1 MPTSRDS
8 RPLLPKIAESALP
21 PVLIT
26 GGAGYIGSHA
36 ALALLDR
43 GCKVVIVDDLSTGS
57 DLLVPPGTTFI
68 HGRAGDEALIA
79 DVIASEGIGA
89 IMHFAASIS
98 VADSVAQPAAYYHN
112 NVVET
117 LALGAVAARS
127 GVGALV
133 FSSTAAVY
141 GEREGQALAE
151 DAPIAP
157 INPYGWSK
165 VMAEQML
172 RDIASAS
179 ALEGGSLSIGILR
192 YFNVSGADPQGRSG
206 QNSQHP
212 HHLIEIAS
220 HVVTGLRERFTVF
233 GDNYATPDGTGIRD
247 YVHVSDVA
255 EAHVL
260 MLRACLATPRQ
271 SHLFNLGYGRGHSVL
286 EVLEALGKVAGE
298 PVPYGIGP
306 RRAGDPARLV
316 ADASAAAALEWQPRF
331 NDIEAIVGHAL
342 AWERA
347 RQYRLGNSVAAH

>member
-1 MPTSRDS
+1 MPPSTAS
-8 RPLLPKIAESALP
+8 RPMLPQITESALP

-43 GCKVVIVDDLSTGS
+43 GQKVVIVDDLSTGS
-57 DLLVPPGTTFI
+57 DLLVPPGATFVQ
-68 HGRAGDEALIA
+68 GRAGDEALIA
-79 DVIASEGIGA
+79 DTITRHDIGA

-98 VADSVAQPAAYYHN
+98 VADSVAQPADYYQN

-117 LALGAVAARS
+117 LALGRTAAQC

-141 GEREGQALAE
+141 GEREGAPLSE
-151 DAPIAP
+151 SAPIAP

-165 VMAEQML
+165 VMAEQVL
-172 RDIASAS
+172 RDIAAAD
-179 ALEGGSLSIGILR
+179 ALVGGGLSIGILR
-192 YFNVSGADPQGRSG
+192 YFNVSGADPRGRSG

-212 HHLIEIAS
+212 HHLIEIAT
-220 HVVTGLRERFTVF
+220 HVATGLRDSFTVF
-233 GDNYATPDGTGIRD
+233 GDNYDTPDGTGIRD

-271 SHLFNLGYGRGHSVL
+271 NHVFNLGYGQGHSVL
-286 EVLEALGKVAGE
+286 QVLAALETVAGR
-298 PVPYGIGP
+298 PLPRVIGP
-306 RRAGDPARLV
+306 RRAGDPGRLV
-316 ADASAAAALEWQPRF
+316 ADASAAGALGWTPKF

-342 AWERA
+342 AWEMA
-347 RQYRLGNSVAAH
+347 RQTRVAAA